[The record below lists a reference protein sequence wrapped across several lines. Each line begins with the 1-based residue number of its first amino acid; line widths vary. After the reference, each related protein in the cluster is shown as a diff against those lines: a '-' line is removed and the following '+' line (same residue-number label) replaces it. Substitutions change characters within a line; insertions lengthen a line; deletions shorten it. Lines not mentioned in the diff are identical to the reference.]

1 VSLRALPPLVLFGW
15 ALFMV
20 WSAQDLRTGTPGHP
34 GPGFFPFWIA
44 LALALV
50 SLTVLVRELSDR
62 AAPAL
67 SWHWGHVAAAT
78 LALLVFA
85 PAMGLLGFVPAATLF
100 LVALLRVM
108 GTRWIASVLIAAGI
122 AVATHAV
129 FALWLRIQFPRG
141 PLGF

>member
-1 VSLRALPPLVLFGW
+1 MSLRALPPLVLFVW
-15 ALFMV
+15 ALFMA
-20 WSAQDLRTGTPGHP
+20 WSAQGLRLGTPGHP

-50 SLTVLVRELSDR
+50 TLAVLARELRDR

-78 LALLVFA
+78 LALFVFA
-85 PAMGLLGFVPAATLF
+85 PAMGVLGFVPTATLF
-100 LVALLRVM
+100 LVALLRSM
-108 GTRWIASVLIAAGI
+108 GTRWIASVLIAAAI
-122 AVATHAV
+122 AVTTHAV
-129 FALWLRIQFPRG
+129 FARWLQIQFPRG